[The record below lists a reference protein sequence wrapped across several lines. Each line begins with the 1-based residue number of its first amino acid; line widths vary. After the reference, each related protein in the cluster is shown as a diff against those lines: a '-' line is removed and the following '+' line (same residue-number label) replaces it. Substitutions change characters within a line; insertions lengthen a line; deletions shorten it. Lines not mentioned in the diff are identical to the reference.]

1 MERPAQTVPY
11 ALMIRGESMTET
23 NVLLQVTGV
32 GKKYNEN
39 VVLKDVSFKLDKG
52 KILGLVGEN
61 GAGKSTL
68 MNILFG
74 MNVIAETGGY
84 DGEIYFDGK
93 KINFSSPVDAL
104 NAGIGMVHQ
113 EFSLIPGFSVAENIL
128 LNMEKT
134 KSSIISKTFGQ
145 QFETLNMPEIKKEA
159 QEAIDI
165 LGVSLNTDTLVS
177 DIPVGYKQFIEIAR
191 EIKREQVKLIIL
203 DEPTAVLTESEADI
217 LLKSM
222 KRLSDMG
229 VSIIFISHRLREIT
243 SVCDTM
249 VVLRDGYVVVEGPLD
264 GIDTRQIAKWMVGRD
279 IDSKKEQQAP
289 VSEKVETDIIF
300 ETKNLWVD
308 MPGEVIKDVS
318 LKVHKG
324 EILGIG
330 GLAGQGKLGFPNG
343 IMGIFE
349 SGGEV
354 FFENRP
360 LPLNNTLEALKRGI
374 SFVSEDRRGV
384 GLLLD
389 EPIDW
394 NITFNAMQVQ
404 NRFIK
409 SYLGGLFKLRDEKSM
424 KQCARE
430 YIDQLEIK
438 CTSEKQLARNLSGGN
453 QQKVCLAKAF
463 ATKPK
468 LLLVSEPTRGIDV
481 GAKELVLNALR
492 KYNEENNTT
501 IIIVSSELEELR
513 SICDR
518 IAIIC
523 EGEIF
528 GILPP
533 DTDITEFGLLMSGE
547 YKISEE
553 GEKICLL

>member
-1 MERPAQTVPY
+1 MSEA
-11 ALMIRGESMTET
+11 
-23 NVLLQVTGV
+23 NVLLQLKDV

-39 VVLKDVSFKLDKG
+39 VVLKDVSFKLEKG

-84 DGEIYFDGK
+84 EGEIYFDGE
-93 KINFSSPVDAL
+93 KINFNNPVDAL
-104 NAGIGMVHQ
+104 KAGIGMVHQ
-113 EFSLIPGFSVAENIL
+113 EFSLIPGFTVAENIL

-134 KSSIISKTFGQ
+134 KSSIISKTFGR
-145 QFETLNMPEIKKEA
+145 QFETLDVPEIKKEA
-159 QEAIDI
+159 QDAIDI
-165 LGVSLNTDTLVS
+165 LGVSLHTDTLVS

-217 LLKSM
+217 LLESM
-222 KRLSDMG
+222 KRLAGIG

-249 VVLRDGYVVVEGPLD
+249 VVLRDGHVVVERPVEGV
-264 GIDTRQIAKWMVGRD
+264 DTRQIAKWMVGRD
-279 IDSKKEQQAP
+279 IETVIEHKPTASKIN
-289 VSEKVETDIIF
+289 EKDIIL

-308 MPGEVIKDVS
+308 MPGEIIKNVS
-318 LKVHKG
+318 LKVRKG

-354 FFENRP
+354 FFENEP
-360 LPLNNTLEALKRGI
+360 LPLNNTLEVLKRGI

-404 NRFIK
+404 NKFLK
-409 SYLGGLFKLRDEKSM
+409 SYLGGLFKLRDDKSM
-424 KQCARE
+424 RQCARE
-430 YIDQLEIK
+430 YIEQLEIK
-438 CTSEKQLARNLSGGN
+438 CTSEKQRARNLSGGN

-463 ATKPK
+463 ATNPK

-518 IAIIC
+518 IAIVC

-533 DTDITEFGLLMSGE
+533 GTDITEFGLLMSGE
-547 YKISEE
+547 YKINEE
-553 GEKICLL
+553 GEKICLR

>member
-1 MERPAQTVPY
+1 MSQENA
-11 ALMIRGESMTET
+11 
-23 NVLLQVTGV
+23 LLQVSGV

-39 VVLKDVSFKLDKG
+39 VVLKDINFTLEKG

-84 DGEIYFDGK
+84 EGDIYFEGK
-93 KINFSSPVDAL
+93 KIDFKNPVDAL

-113 EFSLIPGFSVAENIL
+113 EFSLIPGFTVAENVL

-134 KSSIISKTFGQ
+134 KSSIISRTFGKKY
-145 QFETLNMPEIKKEA
+145 ETVDMPVIREEA
-159 QEAIDI
+159 QKAIDL
-165 LGVSLNTDTLVS
+165 LGISLDIDTLVS
-177 DIPVGYKQFIEIAR
+177 EIPVGYKQFIEIAR
-191 EIKREQVKLIIL
+191 EIKRDQVKMIIL
-203 DEPTAVLTESEADI
+203 DEPTAVLTETEADI
-217 LLKSM
+217 LLESM
-222 KRLSDMG
+222 KKLSDMG

-243 SVCDTM
+243 TACDTI
-249 VVLRDGYVVVEGPLD
+249 VVLRDGNVVVERPVEGVD
-264 GIDTRQIAKWMVGRD
+264 IRQIAKWMVGRD
-279 IDSKKEQQAP
+279 IDTKSKESKNISIVDEN
-289 VSEKVETDIIF
+289 DIIF
-300 ETKNLWVD
+300 EAKNLWVD
-308 MPGEVIKDVS
+308 MPGEQIRNVS
-318 LKVHKG
+318 LKVRKG

-330 GLAGQGKLGFPNG
+330 GLAGQGKLGLPNG
-343 IMGIFE
+343 IMGLFDA
-349 SGGEV
+349 GGEI
-354 FFENRP
+354 FFEGKP

-394 NITFNAMQVQ
+394 NIAFNAMQVQ

-409 SYLGGLFKLRDEKSM
+409 KYLGGIFSLRDDKSM
-424 KQCARE
+424 RAVANE

-463 ATKPK
+463 ATDPK
-468 LLLVSEPTRGIDV
+468 LLFVSEPTRGIDV

-501 IIIVSSELEELR
+501 IVIVSSELEELR
-513 SICDR
+513 SISDR

-528 GILPP
+528 GIVPP
-533 DTDITEFGLLMSGE
+533 ETDVTEFGLLMSGE
-547 YKISEE
+547 YKINEE
-553 GEKICLL
+553 GEKIWLR

>member
-1 MERPAQTVPY
+1 MSQGNA
-11 ALMIRGESMTET
+11 
-23 NVLLQVTGV
+23 LLQVSGV

-39 VVLKDVSFKLDKG
+39 VVLKDINFTLEKG

-84 DGEIYFDGK
+84 DGDIYFEGE
-93 KINFSSPVDAL
+93 KINFKNPVDAL

-113 EFSLIPGFSVAENIL
+113 EFSLIPGFTVAENVL

-134 KSSIISKTFGQ
+134 KGSIISRTFGKKY
-145 QFETLNMPEIKKEA
+145 ETVDMPMVREEA
-159 QEAIDI
+159 QKAIDL
-165 LGVSLNTDTLVS
+165 LGISLDIDTLVS
-177 DIPVGYKQFIEIAR
+177 EIPVGYKQFIEIAR
-191 EIKREQVKLIIL
+191 EIKRDQVKMIIL
-203 DEPTAVLTESEADI
+203 DEPTAVLTETEADI
-217 LLKSM
+217 LLESM

-243 SVCDTM
+243 SACDSI
-249 VVLRDGYVVVEGPLD
+249 VVLRDGNVVVERPTEGVD
-264 GIDTRQIAKWMVGRD
+264 IRQIAKWMVGRD
-279 IDSKKEQQAP
+279 IDTKAEESKS
-289 VSEKVETDIIF
+289 VTLVDEKDIIF
-300 ETKNLWVD
+300 EAKNLWVD
-308 MPGEVIKDVS
+308 MPGEQIRNVS
-318 LKVHKG
+318 LKVRKG

-330 GLAGQGKLGFPNG
+330 GLAGQGKLGLPNG
-343 IMGIFE
+343 IMGLFDA
-349 SGGEV
+349 GGEMY
-354 FFENRP
+354 FEGKA
-360 LPLNNTLEALKRGI
+360 LPLNNTLEVLKRGI

-394 NITFNAMQVQ
+394 NIAFNAMQVQ
-404 NRFIK
+404 NKFVK
-409 SYLGGLFKLRDEKSM
+409 KYLGGLFSLRDDKSM
-424 KQCARE
+424 RAVANE
-430 YIDQLEIK
+430 YIEQLEIR

-463 ATKPK
+463 ATDPK
-468 LLLVSEPTRGIDV
+468 LLFVSEPTRGIDV

-501 IIIVSSELEELR
+501 IVIVSSELEELR
-513 SICDR
+513 SISDR
-518 IAIIC
+518 IAIVC

-528 GILPP
+528 GIVPP
-533 DTDITEFGLLMSGE
+533 DTDVTEFGLMMSGE
-547 YKISEE
+547 YKINEE
-553 GEKICLL
+553 GEKIWLR

>member
-1 MERPAQTVPY
+1 
-11 ALMIRGESMTET
+11 MTET

>member
-1 MERPAQTVPY
+1 
-11 ALMIRGESMTET
+11 MTET

-279 IDSKKEQQAP
+279 IDSKKE
-289 VSEKVETDIIF
+289 
-300 ETKNLWVD
+300 
-308 MPGEVIKDVS
+308 
-318 LKVHKG
+318 
-324 EILGIG
+324 
-330 GLAGQGKLGFPNG
+330 
-343 IMGIFE
+343 
-349 SGGEV
+349 
-354 FFENRP
+354 
-360 LPLNNTLEALKRGI
+360 
-374 SFVSEDRRGV
+374 
-384 GLLLD
+384 
-389 EPIDW
+389 
-394 NITFNAMQVQ
+394 
-404 NRFIK
+404 
-409 SYLGGLFKLRDEKSM
+409 
-424 KQCARE
+424 
-430 YIDQLEIK
+430 
-438 CTSEKQLARNLSGGN
+438 
-453 QQKVCLAKAF
+453 
-463 ATKPK
+463 
-468 LLLVSEPTRGIDV
+468 
-481 GAKELVLNALR
+481 
-492 KYNEENNTT
+492 
-501 IIIVSSELEELR
+501 
-513 SICDR
+513 
-518 IAIIC
+518 
-523 EGEIF
+523 
-528 GILPP
+528 
-533 DTDITEFGLLMSGE
+533 
-547 YKISEE
+547 
-553 GEKICLL
+553 